1 MRALLI
7 APNQE
12 ERDFLS
18 FALRHEGLQ
27 VTGFSQM
34 SDAFPAP
41 IERAPDMMVL
51 CCKSN
56 ELIEAIQEIRRHR
69 STPIML
75 IADQL
80 TEDLHCDYLD
90 EGVDTVLQRPISN
103 RLFIRYTKQLLRRAG
118 SSPNTILTAI
128 EADDIA
134 LNPADRTVSVAD
146 HAPVRLTQ
154 LEFRLLYVLMTNAGQ
169 VIETDEIIERVWG
182 YSGEGSSDLVRGLV
196 RRLRRKVE
204 KDTKRPRFIHNITG
218 VGYRFSAEL
227 QTT

>member
-7 APNQE
+7 ANNQE

-27 VTGFSQM
+27 VTSFSNVE
-34 SDAFPAP
+34 DAFPAP
-41 IERAPDMMVL
+41 LERAPDMMVI
-51 CCKSN
+51 CGKTD
-56 ELIEAIQEIRRHR
+56 ELLPAIRDIRKTR

-75 IADQL
+75 ISDPL
-80 TEDLHCDYLD
+80 TEDLHCAYLD
-90 EGVDTVLQRPISN
+90 EWVDTVLQRPIPL

-118 SSPNTILTAI
+118 SSPNTMLTAI
-128 EADDIA
+128 VEDEIT
-134 LNPADRTVSVAD
+134 LNPADRTVKVGD
-146 HAPVRLTQ
+146 WDPVRLTQ

-169 VIETDEIIERVWG
+169 VIETEEIIERVWG

-204 KDTKRPRFIHNITG
+204 SDTKHPQFIHNLTG
-218 VGYRFSAEL
+218 VGYRFSVEA
-227 QTT
+227 